1 MTREEDQ
8 KLPPVAKITSEAELQ
23 IGHKQYQHDLVA
35 SSRSIPEQRDIVSSR
50 STIRLS
56 ALSIV
61 AFVTWAAVT
70 PVHELTTAQGSIIP
84 EGFVQP
90 VQHLEGGIVARV
102 LVDNGSR
109 VNAGDPLVELDTVM
123 LRAERAKASSR
134 LESLR
139 LRAERLSALAEG
151 RLAQPTVA
159 SGSERIASSH
169 WSAGALKLSH
179 LEARL
184 QILDAEIQARL
195 AESDG
200 LDAQMR
206 VVRSELQLVTPRA
219 NSLQSAAER
228 GSVSGRDSDNLQR
241 EKLRLEGD
249 LATKGAQKAG
259 LTAKIAELNAQ
270 KAEIRSQFG
279 ADAMEELSKVET
291 ERAEVVALV
300 EQLDDRLD
308 RAVLRSPVS
317 GLVQSIE
324 VRGPGRVVR
333 PGEQIAEIVPDQ
345 HSVFAQIEIPADRIG
360 FVTPGQVA
368 MVKVTAYDYARYG
381 AIEGV
386 LDRISPSNSRTEDDR
401 NVFIARVRLNS
412 MQVGTESGHRPVKP
426 GMGVVV
432 DIRIGRKSVLDYL
445 TKPIWSVAGRALTER

>member
-1 MTREEDQ
+1 MTNTVDEKSR
-8 KLPPVAKITSEAELQ
+8 PMAKITPDVENLIDQ
-23 IGHKQYQHDLVA
+23 KQYQHELIA
-35 SSRSIPEQRDIVSSR
+35 SSRSIPEQRDLISAR

-61 AFVTWAAVT
+61 AFFTWAAIT
-70 PVHELTTAQGSIIP
+70 PVHELTAAHGSIIP
-84 EGFVQP
+84 EGFVQS
-90 VQHLEGGIVARV
+90 VQHLEGGLVSRV

-109 VNAGDPLVELDTVM
+109 VNAGDALVELDTVA
-123 LRAERAKASSR
+123 LQAERAKAVSR

-151 RLAQPTVA
+151 RLARPTGEP
-159 SGSERIASSH
+159 GSERIANSH
-169 WSAGALKLSH
+169 WSAGAMKLSH

-184 QILDAEIQARL
+184 QVLDAEIQARL
-195 AESDG
+195 AEADG

-206 VVRSELQLVTPRA
+206 VVRAELQLVTPRA
-219 NSLQSAAER
+219 NSLASAAER

-249 LATKGAQKAG
+249 LATKLAQKAG
-259 LTAKIAELNAQ
+259 LTAKVAELNAQ

-291 ERAEVVALV
+291 ERAEVIALV
-300 EQLDDRLD
+300 EQLDDRFH

-333 PGEQIAEIVPDQ
+333 PGEQVAEIVPDQ

-360 FVTPGQVA
+360 FVTPGQAAV
-368 MVKVTAYDYARYG
+368 VKITAYDYARYG

-386 LDRISPSNSRTEDDR
+386 VERISPSNSRTDDDR

-412 MQVGTESGHRPVKP
+412 MQVGTEPGDRPVKP

-432 DIRIGRKSVLDYL
+432 DIRVGRKSVLDYL